1 MGDILIYDIENAQII
16 NQINRRDIG
25 IIYSIDISMDDSIL
39 AVGYENSKIELIDLN
54 KVNND
59 KEAFSGDSVST
70 DKYVIRSYKTKQTSV
85 LRVRFTYENLL
96 LGIYVFAPE
105 SR

>member
-39 AVGYENSKIELIDLN
+39 AVGYENSKMELIDLN
-54 KVNND
+54 TVNND
-59 KEAFSGDSVST
+59 KEAFSADSVST
-70 DKYVIRSYKTKQTSV
+70 VRYVMRSYKTQQTSL
-85 LRVRFTYENLL
+85 LRGKFTYENLL
-96 LGIYVFAPE
+96 LGISIFAPE